1 MGSRSPLLS
10 RKGRST
16 PVEAERTK
24 VLGIVKSSKKRLPTA
39 CPLGE
44 AEVVEVRRVD
54 RFEID
59 RVLRGRLDE
68 DSKKTQL
75 NLRRLEQD
83 NGLLP
88 KTRSKS
94 SRKDTQ
100 KYVPFS
106 SFVGIMSEMALR
118 NGER

>member
-1 MGSRSPLLS
+1 MSLGFGDRSVLKS
-10 RKGRST
+10 IEYST
-16 PVEAERTK
+16 SDRMKT
-24 VLGIVKSSKKRLPTA
+24 SKKA
-39 CPLGE
+39 
-44 AEVVEVRRVD
+44 
-54 RFEID
+54 
-59 RVLRGRLDE
+59 
-68 DSKKTQL
+68 QL
-75 NLRRLEQD
+75 NLRRVEQE
-83 NGLLP
+83 NGGKP